1 MDLDDLLRI
10 LASFEKEGLEYALIG
25 AVALNLHGIARTT
38 EDLDLFIRPTA
49 ENVERLRRALR
60 AIWDDPHIAEIS
72 TEDLLGDFPA
82 VRYLPPGTELYLD
95 ILTRL
100 GEFARYEDLEI
111 IEKELSG
118 VRVRVASPASLYRLK
133 KGTVRVKDRLDA
145 ELLREKFDLPD
156 EPEGS

>member
-60 AIWDDPHIAEIS
+60 AIWDDPHIADIS
-72 TEDLLGDFPA
+72 TEDLLGDYPA

-118 VRVRVASPASLYRLK
+118 VRVRVASPASLYWLK

-145 ELLREKFDLPD
+145 SLLKEKFDLPG
-156 EPEGS
+156 EPEGG